1 MGFFSKVFKGVK
13 KVVKKIGKGIKS
25 AFAKVGKF
33 MNKLGIVG
41 QIALGL
47 MLPGIGASLGKW
59 AIGAMGS
66 GNALVAAAG
75 QFVNAAVSIGTK
87 VSGAFKTVT
96 EGVFKVVG
104 QTVGTALNKIPK
116 LGQALFDVTG
126 GKINIVDMDSFAGV
140 FDTVGD
146 VMTDVASSGRDLFS
160 MDTLTAKNKLGQDL
174 IDKTQAALA
183 KTTTAS
189 VPVEIEDQVMQS
201 EYTKANPPSASNY
214 DITKSRLDDFK
225 VKNIVDEVAGT
236 GATDFIDGVPVINE
250 SFSGKLTEGV
260 AGATDFI
267 DGVPV
272 INESF
277 SGKLTEGVASNQSLI
292 GPNPESFA
300 RPFNDGLTDI
310 REKFVDIPESV
321 DASNAATVD
330 VATEEVGYFE
340 SVQNR
345 ASEEYKKFKADPFGI
360 EGVAGRVT
368 DGIGTQVMQ
377 GLGLENKPE
386 YTSIDRRSSNNFN
399 FGGLQASTSIRTG
412 KEAFDP
418 LAYSQNADYL
428 SQNTIGFGAHQWDAN
443 REYVNNMRGL

>member
-66 GNALVAAAG
+66 GNAVVAAAG

-140 FDTVGD
+140 FDTMGE

-174 IDKTQAALA
+174 IDKTQAAIA
-183 KTTTAS
+183 KTTTAT
-189 VPVEIEDQVMQS
+189 PVEIQDQLMQS
-201 EYTKANPPSASNY
+201 EYTETNLPSAGKI
-214 DITKSRLDDFK
+214 DLTKSRLEEFK
-225 VKNIVDEVAGT
+225 VSPKGT
-236 GATDFIDGVPVINE
+236 EFIDGVPVINGE
-250 SFSGKLTEGV
+250 TFTGKLADRA
-260 AGATDFI
+260 AGATEFI

-272 INESF
+272 IGENFTGKESLL
-277 SGKLTEGVASNQSLI
+277 GQAPTVKLDVAADTTI
-292 GPNPESFA
+292 VP
-300 RPFNDGLTDI
+300 
-310 REKFVDIPESV
+310 V
-321 DASNAATVD
+321 DATEAAVD
-330 VATEEVGYFE
+330 VVDKDAGYWE
-340 SVQNR
+340 NLRNKV
-345 ASEEYKKFKADPFGI
+345 ADEYKEFEADPFGV
-360 EGVAGRVT
+360 EGLSGRVT
-368 DGIGTQVMQ
+368 DGIGTQFMQ

-386 YTSIDRRSSNNFN
+386 FTSVDNRSSNNFN
-399 FGGLQASTSIRTG
+399 FGGLQESTAIRSSNNQ
-412 KEAFDP
+412 AFNP
-418 LAYSQNADYL
+418 LEYSQNQDFLAQHTVGY
-428 SQNTIGFGAHQWDAN
+428 GAAQWDAN
-443 REYVNNMRGL
+443 REYQYSMGRTG

>member
-189 VPVEIEDQVMQS
+189 VPVEIEDQFMQS

-214 DITKSRLDDFK
+214 DITQSRLDDFK
-225 VKNIVDEVAGT
+225 VKNIVDEVADT
-236 GATDFIDGVPVINE
+236 
-250 SFSGKLTEGV
+250 
-260 AGATDFI
+260 GATDFI

>member
-25 AFAKVGKF
+25 AFSKVGKF

-66 GNALVAAAG
+66 SNALVAAAG

-189 VPVEIEDQVMQS
+189 VPVEIEDQFMQS

-214 DITKSRLDDFK
+214 DITQSRLDDFK

-250 SFSGKLTEGV
+250 
-260 AGATDFI
+260 
-267 DGVPV
+267 
-272 INESF
+272 NF

-292 GPNPESFA
+292 GPNPENFA

-340 SVQNR
+340 SVRNR
-345 ASEEYKKFKADPFGI
+345 ASEEYKQFKADPFGI
-360 EGVAGRVT
+360 EGLSGRVT

>member
-66 GNALVAAAG
+66 GNAVVAAAG

-140 FDTVGD
+140 FDTMGE

-174 IDKTQAALA
+174 IDKTQAAIA
-183 KTTTAS
+183 KTTTAT
-189 VPVEIEDQVMQS
+189 PVEIQDQLMQS
-201 EYTKANPPSASNY
+201 EYTETNLPSAGKI
-214 DITKSRLDDFK
+214 DLTKSRLEEFK
-225 VKNIVDEVAGT
+225 VSQKGT
-236 GATDFIDGVPVINE
+236 EFIDGVPVINGE
-250 SFSGKLTEGV
+250 TFTGKLADRA
-260 AGATDFI
+260 AGATEFI

-272 INESF
+272 IGENFTGKESLL
-277 SGKLTEGVASNQSLI
+277 GQAPTVKLDVAADTTI
-292 GPNPESFA
+292 VP
-300 RPFNDGLTDI
+300 
-310 REKFVDIPESV
+310 V
-321 DASNAATVD
+321 DATEAAVD
-330 VATEEVGYFE
+330 VVDKDAGYWE
-340 SVQNR
+340 NLRNKV
-345 ASEEYKKFKADPFGI
+345 ADEYKEFEADPFGV
-360 EGVAGRVT
+360 EGLSGRVT
-368 DGIGTQVMQ
+368 DGIGTQFMQ

-386 YTSIDRRSSNNFN
+386 FTSVDNRSSNNFN
-399 FGGLQASTSIRTG
+399 FGGLQESTAIRSSNNQ
-412 KEAFDP
+412 AFNP
-418 LAYSQNADYL
+418 LEYSQNQDFLAQHTVGY
-428 SQNTIGFGAHQWDAN
+428 GAAQWDAN
-443 REYVNNMRGL
+443 REYQYSMGRTG

>member
-189 VPVEIEDQVMQS
+189 VPVEIEDQFMQS

-214 DITKSRLDDFK
+214 DITQSRLDDFK
-225 VKNIVDEVAGT
+225 VKDIVDETAGT
-236 GATDFIDGVPVINE
+236 
-250 SFSGKLTEGV
+250 
-260 AGATDFI
+260 
-267 DGVPV
+267 
-272 INESF
+272 NESF

-340 SVQNR
+340 SVRNR
-345 ASEEYKKFKADPFGI
+345 ASEEYKQFKADPFGI
-360 EGVAGRVT
+360 EGLSGRVT
-368 DGIGTQVMQ
+368 DGVGTKVMQ
-377 GLGLENKPE
+377 AAGLQDKPE

>member
-260 AGATDFI
+260 A
-267 DGVPV
+267 
-272 INESF
+272 
-277 SGKLTEGVASNQSLI
+277 SNQSLI

>member
-1 MGFFSKVFKGVK
+1 
-13 KVVKKIGKGIKS
+13 
-25 AFAKVGKF
+25 

-66 GNALVAAAG
+66 GNAVVAAAG

-140 FDTVGD
+140 FDTMGE

-174 IDKTQAALA
+174 IDKTQAAIA
-183 KTTTAS
+183 KTTTAT
-189 VPVEIEDQVMQS
+189 PVEIQDQLMQS
-201 EYTKANPPSASNY
+201 EYTETNLPSAGKI
-214 DITKSRLDDFK
+214 DLTKSRLEEFK
-225 VKNIVDEVAGT
+225 VSPKGT
-236 GATDFIDGVPVINE
+236 EFIDGVPVINGE
-250 SFSGKLTEGV
+250 TFTGKLADRA
-260 AGATDFI
+260 AGATEFI

-272 INESF
+272 IGENFTGKESLL
-277 SGKLTEGVASNQSLI
+277 GQAPTVKLDVAADTTI
-292 GPNPESFA
+292 VP
-300 RPFNDGLTDI
+300 
-310 REKFVDIPESV
+310 V
-321 DASNAATVD
+321 DATEAAVD
-330 VATEEVGYFE
+330 VVDKDAGYWE
-340 SVQNR
+340 NLRNKV
-345 ASEEYKKFKADPFGI
+345 ADEYKEFEADPFGV
-360 EGVAGRVT
+360 EGLSGRVT
-368 DGIGTQVMQ
+368 DGIGTQFMQ

-386 YTSIDRRSSNNFN
+386 FTSVDNRSSNNFN
-399 FGGLQASTSIRTG
+399 FGGLQESTAIRSSNNQ
-412 KEAFDP
+412 AFNP
-418 LAYSQNADYL
+418 LEYSQNQDFLAQHTVGY
-428 SQNTIGFGAHQWDAN
+428 GAAQWDAN
-443 REYVNNMRGL
+443 REYQYSMGRTG

>member
-66 GNALVAAAG
+66 GNAVVAAAG
-75 QFVNAAVSIGTK
+75 QFVNAAVSIGTR

-140 FDTVGD
+140 FDTMGE

-174 IDKTQAALA
+174 IDKTQAAIA
-183 KTTTAS
+183 KTTTAT
-189 VPVEIEDQVMQS
+189 PVEIQDQFMQS
-201 EYTKANPPSASNY
+201 EYTKTNPPSAGKI
-214 DITKSRLDDFK
+214 DLTKSRLEEFK
-225 VKNIVDEVAGT
+225 VLPEGT
-236 GATDFIDGVPVINE
+236 EFIDGVPVINGE
-250 SFSGKLTEGV
+250 TFTGKLADRA
-260 AGATDFI
+260 AGATEFI

-272 INESF
+272 IGENFTGKESLL
-277 SGKLTEGVASNQSLI
+277 GQAPTVKLDVAPDTTI
-292 GPNPESFA
+292 VP
-300 RPFNDGLTDI
+300 
-310 REKFVDIPESV
+310 V
-321 DASNAATVD
+321 DATEAAVD
-330 VATEEVGYFE
+330 VVEKDAGYYE
-340 SVQNR
+340 NLRNKV
-345 ASEEYKKFKADPFGI
+345 ADEYKKFRADPLGV
-360 EGVAGRVT
+360 EGLSGRVT
-368 DGIGTQVMQ
+368 DGIGTQFMQ

-386 YTSIDRRSSNNFN
+386 FTSVDNRSSNNFN

-443 REYVNNMRGL
+443 REYVNRMRGL